1 MPGAR
6 ALLMASATMLL
17 LVARAEATSAAN
29 PILLNETQSVMVFGD
44 SYSANVYQ
52 VSRTLI
58 CTVLFL
64 HLIVELFVL

>member
-1 MPGAR
+1 
-6 ALLMASATMLL
+6 MASATMLL

-29 PILLNETQSVMVFGD
+29 PILLNETQNVMVFGD

-58 CTVLFL
+58 FTVLFL